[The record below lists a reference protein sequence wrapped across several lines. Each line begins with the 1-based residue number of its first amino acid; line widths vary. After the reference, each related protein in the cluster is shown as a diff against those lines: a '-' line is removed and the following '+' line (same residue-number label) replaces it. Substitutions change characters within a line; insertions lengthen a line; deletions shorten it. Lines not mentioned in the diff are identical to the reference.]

1 MHSRIQ
7 ILYISIIMFLIWIA
21 FMFIV
26 IISKTEH
33 KSELHVEAFGLSVTT
48 MEEVFIKVGEDK
60 EETLSARYVMLH
72 IYETTDWRKSFSIL
86 TLDRKIAIL

>member
-1 MHSRIQ
+1 
-7 ILYISIIMFLIWIA
+7 
-21 FMFIV
+21 MFIV

-72 IYETTDWRKSFSIL
+72 IYETTD
-86 TLDRKIAIL
+86 